1 MTDTTATVRDNPAE
15 NRYELIVDG
24 HLAAAYYKSSD
35 GVITF
40 VHTEVPKELG
50 GRGIGSQLVKG
61 ALDDVRAKN
70 LKVVAQ
76 CPFVAGYIGKHADY
90 SNLLK

>member
-1 MTDTTATVRDNPAE
+1 MNDTTGTVRDNPAE
-15 NRYELIVDG
+15 NRYELTVDG
-24 HLAAAYYKSSD
+24 YLAAAYYKLSD

-61 ALDDVRAKN
+61 ALDDVRARN

-90 SNLLK
+90 SGLLK